1 MITTGQRMTALL
13 QDMVQD
19 RLRYIMLKNLLEEQ
33 RTLLL
38 ERNSEQLSRV
48 NQELMQIYQQL
59 TDSATSR
66 QQSLQTL
73 GFSADKAGL
82 RQFIQRLPEQHQGK
96 ISALW
101 EDLQRHAQLC
111 QQLNERNGMVLHMQQ
126 QVMENVVN
134 AGQPADWLY

>member
-1 MITTGQRMTALL
+1 MTALL

-19 RLRYIMLKNLLEEQ
+19 RQRYITLKNLLEEQ

-82 RQFIQRLPEQHQGK
+82 RQFIQRLPVQHQGK

>member
-1 MITTGQRMTALL
+1 MTALL

-59 TDSATSR
+59 TNSATSR

>member
-1 MITTGQRMTALL
+1 MTALL

-19 RLRYIMLKNLLEEQ
+19 RQLYISLKNLLEEQ
-33 RTLLL
+33 RMLLL

>member
-1 MITTGQRMTALL
+1 MTALL

-19 RLRYIMLKNLLEEQ
+19 RQRYISLKNLLEEQ

-38 ERNSEQLSRV
+38 ERNSEQLNRV
-48 NQELMQIYQQL
+48 NQELMQIYQL
-59 TDSATSR
+59 LADSATAR

>member
-1 MITTGQRMTALL
+1 MTALL

-19 RLRYIMLKNLLEEQ
+19 RQRYITLKNLLEEQ

-48 NQELMQIYQQL
+48 NLELMEIYQQL
-59 TDSATSR
+59 TDCAATR

-82 RQFIQRLPEQHQGK
+82 QQFIERLPQQHQGK

-101 EDLQRHAQLC
+101 EDLQRNAELC
-111 QQLNERNGMVLHMQQ
+111 QQLNERNGMVLHMQRQ
-126 QVMENVVN
+126 IMENVSQ
-134 AGQPADWLY
+134 ASEPADWIY

>member
-1 MITTGQRMTALL
+1 MTALL
-13 QDMVQD
+13 QDLVQD
-19 RLRYIMLKNLLEEQ
+19 RQRYIKLKDLLEEQ

-38 ERNSEQLSRV
+38 ERNSEQLDLV
-48 NQELMQIYQQL
+48 NKELMQIYQQL
-59 TDSATSR
+59 ADSATVR

-82 RQFIQRLPEQHQGK
+82 RQFIQRLPQQHQGK
-96 ISALW
+96 INALW

-126 QVMENVVN
+126 QIMENVVN

>member
-1 MITTGQRMTALL
+1 MTALL
-13 QDMVQD
+13 QDLVQD
-19 RLRYIMLKNLLEEQ
+19 RQRYISLKNLLEEQ

-38 ERNSEQLSRV
+38 ERNIEQLSRV
-48 NQELMQIYQQL
+48 NQELMHIYQQL
-59 TDSATSR
+59 ADSATVR
-66 QQSLQTL
+66 QQSLQAL

-96 ISALW
+96 INALW
-101 EDLQRHAQLC
+101 DDLQRHAQLC

-134 AGQPADWLY
+134 AGQPAEWLY

>member
-1 MITTGQRMTALL
+1 MTALL

-101 EDLQRHAQLC
+101 DDLQRHAQLC

>member
-1 MITTGQRMTALL
+1 MTALL

-19 RLRYIMLKNLLEEQ
+19 RQLYISLKNLLEEQ
-33 RTLLL
+33 RMLLL

-59 TDSATSR
+59 TNSATSR

>member
-1 MITTGQRMTALL
+1 MTALL

-19 RLRYIMLKNLLEEQ
+19 RQRYISLKNLLEEQ

-38 ERNSEQLSRV
+38 ERNSEQLNRV
-48 NQELMQIYQQL
+48 NQELMQIYQL
-59 TDSATSR
+59 LADSATAR

-82 RQFIQRLPEQHQGK
+82 RQFILRLPEQHQGK

>member
-1 MITTGQRMTALL
+1 MTALL

>member
-1 MITTGQRMTALL
+1 MTALL

-19 RLRYIMLKNLLEEQ
+19 RQRYISLKNLLEEQ

-38 ERNSEQLSRV
+38 ERNSEQLNRV
-48 NQELMQIYQQL
+48 NQELMQIYQL
-59 TDSATSR
+59 LADSATAR

-82 RQFIQRLPEQHQGK
+82 QQFILRLPEQHQGK

>member
-1 MITTGQRMTALL
+1 MTALL

-33 RTLLL
+33 RMLLL

-59 TDSATSR
+59 TNSATSR

>member
-1 MITTGQRMTALL
+1 MTALL

-33 RTLLL
+33 RMLLL